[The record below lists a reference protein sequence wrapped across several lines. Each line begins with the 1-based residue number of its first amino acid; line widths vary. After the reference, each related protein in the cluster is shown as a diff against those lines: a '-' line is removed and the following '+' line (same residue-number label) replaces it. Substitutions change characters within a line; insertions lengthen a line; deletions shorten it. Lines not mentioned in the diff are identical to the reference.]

1 MRKRHIAPL
10 VLLLAMS
17 VLAGCLF
24 DAVIDEKGGGTMTV
38 KYRLTSEAQFRA
50 AKRRFQSPHVTLVD
64 ADVDKEKWATFHV
77 KFDDVTKL
85 PSTEFFTK
93 TTVTL
98 IDDGAGNTTLTVKYS
113 NPDTVQLLDEL
124 IEYFG
129 NTVTMSVRLP
139 GDIVKTNA
147 AESSGNTAKWT
158 FPLRDFSEKPGFVM
172 SVTYK
177 KAAAGAAD
185 TATSPVPTAGAADT
199 ATSPAPTAGAADTAT
214 SPAPTPVAAA
224 PGSAEPAAVAP

>member
-1 MRKRHIAPL
+1 MRKRHTAPF

-24 DAVIDEKGGGTMTV
+24 DTVIDEKGGGTMTV

-50 AKRRFQSPHVTLVD
+50 AKRRFQSPHVILVD
-64 ADVDKEKWATFHV
+64 ADVDKEKWATFHI
-77 KFDDVTKL
+77 KFEDVTKL

-98 IDDGAGNTTLTVKYS
+98 IDDGAGDTTLTVKYS
-113 NPDTVQLLDEL
+113 NADTVQLLDEL

-129 NTVTMSVRLP
+129 NTVTMSARLP

-147 AESSGNTAKWT
+147 AESSGNTAKWA
-158 FPLRDFSEKPGFVM
+158 FPLRDFSEKPEFVM

-177 KAAAGAAD
+177 KAVAAD
-185 TATSPVPTAGAADT
+185 VGA
-199 ATSPAPTAGAADTAT
+199 
-214 SPAPTPVAAA
+214 SPAPTPGAAATAASPAPTPAAAA
-224 PGSAEPAAVAP
+224 PGAAEPAAVTP